1 MRTALKTLL
10 LTTLTLCSAKSV
22 MAQQCVVDDRQRT
35 VCMDKPAQRIATLS
49 PGATELAFAAGAGSK
64 VVAVVSYSDYPPQAK
79 QITSVG
85 SHTRIDMERL
95 VSLQP
100 DLVLAW
106 RTGNPPEQID
116 LLEKMGQTVFII
128 EPHEFDEIATAV
140 KRIGTLAG
148 TEVVADDVADTFL
161 AGIEQLRE
169 RYQNAPKVRTFYQ
182 VWDEPLMSMS
192 GKHYISKV
200 VALCGGVNV
209 FADSSRMIPRLNV
222 ESVLLQNPEA
232 IIAGGMGEENSSWL
246 QAWRA
251 FPEMRATAQG
261 NLFFVPPSLIQR
273 PTPRVLEGAR
283 ILCDKLDIARAR
295 R

>member
-10 LTTLTLCSAKSV
+10 LTTLTLCSVESV

-140 KRIGTLAG
+140 KHIGALAG

-161 AGIEQLRE
+161 AGIEQLRV

>member
-1 MRTALKTLL
+1 MRMALKTLL

-22 MAQQCVVDDRQRT
+22 MAQQCVVDDRQRM

-106 RTGNPPEQID
+106 RSGNPPEQID

-128 EPHEFDEIATAV
+128 EPHEFDEIATTV
-140 KRIGTLAG
+140 KHIGTLAG
-148 TEVVADDVADTFL
+148 TEAVADDVADMFL

-200 VALCGGVNV
+200 VTLCGGENV

-273 PTPRVLEGAR
+273 PTPRVLDGAR